1 MRPTVPALLAV
12 PAVAGIIA
20 APTANAADG
29 VLFADDVAYE
39 NPAGCLEVGD
49 GSDVEIRNRT
59 DVVVHL
65 HDAPGC
71 SGDVVALA
79 PGDAA
84 YFAVRSVRVED

>member
-12 PAVAGIIA
+12 PAAAGIIA
-20 APTANAADG
+20 APAANAADG
-29 VLFADDVAYE
+29 ALFADGVVYE
-39 NPAGCLEVGD
+39 NPVGCVEVGD

-79 PGDAA
+79 PNDAA